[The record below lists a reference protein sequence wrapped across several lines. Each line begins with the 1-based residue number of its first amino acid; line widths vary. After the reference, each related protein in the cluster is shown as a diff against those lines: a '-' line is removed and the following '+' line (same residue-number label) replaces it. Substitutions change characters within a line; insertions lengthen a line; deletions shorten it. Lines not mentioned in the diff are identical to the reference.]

1 MSVLLV
7 TPRPLIYTHSSYLD
21 MFNHH
26 YAIFDTPTVQE
37 DEAAW
42 RAQLVHVVRYV
53 LAIKPMILFFPGAV
67 HPDGAV

>member
-7 TPRPLIYTHSSYLD
+7 TPRPLTHSHTHSSYLD

-42 RAQLVHVVRYV
+42 RAQLVHVVRCV
-53 LAIKPMILFFPGAV
+53 LVIKPMILFFPRCCTS
-67 HPDGAV
+67 